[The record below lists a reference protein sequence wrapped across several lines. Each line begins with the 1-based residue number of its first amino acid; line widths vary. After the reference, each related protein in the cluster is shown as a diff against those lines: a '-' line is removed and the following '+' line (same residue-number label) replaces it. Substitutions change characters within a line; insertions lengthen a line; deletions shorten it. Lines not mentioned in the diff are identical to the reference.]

1 MLQKTFYKTLLE
13 FSLDPTK
20 AKKCLQDKR
29 LTLTEKKIVEAWL
42 LIRNNQNDEA
52 VQYMR
57 SLPASEY
64 EFVEGQRKLVLGHAL
79 NSLSHFEESE
89 KFIKDALEHFE
100 NFEVPYFKFIGNLL
114 LFTIYSNRN
123 LIPEMFERLQN
134 MEKLPQ
140 ESKLQKIKLLRC
152 QFDYY
157 ALVDESKAR
166 ALLSEIDKHKASM
179 SEGDITAHLICEFM
193 FFVSVEELDRCEVIL
208 EEMKS
213 YRKFNLTENFNF
225 MKKTLAHL
233 NHNAPIYLYGDDFKA
248 VPVLFEQLKVIQNFE
263 ENNHQEAKVY
273 WEKLQTRFPETYAD
287 QFHYNGPTCLFSLCL
302 KKHLRPA
309 FELITTDRPKFSS
322 KLDLLI
328 DIMSRAT
335 TPVTKGQLYE
345 CLWGTHPEDK
355 TDMAKLTKLISRARS
370 EHGFE
375 IKTRK
380 GTYYVEKVPE
390 KKKIMNETA

>member
-13 FSLDPTK
+13 FSLDPSK

-52 VQYMR
+52 VKYMR
-57 SLPASEY
+57 ALPPSEY

-79 NSLSHFEESE
+79 NSLSHYAESE
-89 KFIKDALEHFE
+89 KFIKEALAHFE
-100 NFEVPYFKFIGNLL
+100 AFEVPYFKFIGNLL

-123 LIPEMFERLQN
+123 LIPEMFERLQA
-134 MEKLPQ
+134 MEKLPHESELQ
-140 ESKLQKIKLLRC
+140 EIKLLRC

-157 ALVDESKAR
+157 ALVDEAKAR
-166 ALLSEIDKHKASM
+166 TLLAEIEKHKSGM
-179 SEGDITAHLICEFM
+179 TEGDITAHLICEFM
-193 FFVSVEELDRCEVIL
+193 FFVSVEELDRCELIL
-208 EEMKS
+208 EQMKS

-225 MKKTLAHL
+225 MKKALAHL

-248 VPVLFEQLKVIQNFE
+248 VPILYDQLRVIQSFE
-263 ENNHQEAKVY
+263 ESNMTEAKNY
-273 WEKLQTRFPETYAD
+273 WDKLHARFPETYAENF
-287 QFHYNGPTCLFSLCL
+287 QYNGSKCLFSLCL
-302 KKHLRPA
+302 QKHLKPA
-309 FELITTDRPKFSS
+309 FELITTEKPEFSS

-335 TPVTKGQLYE
+335 TPVPKGQLYE

-355 TDMAKLTKLISRARS
+355 ADMTKLTKLISRARS

-380 GTYYVEKVPE
+380 GTYYVEKIPE
-390 KKKIMNETA
+390 KKKIAN